1 MPAQRYLYRNPA
13 GCALVP
19 VRLAVI
25 GGSGLYDLDILEAA
39 ATRSIDTPYGAPSS
53 APKVGRL
60 GGTEVAFLA
69 RHGIGHV
76 IPPHRI
82 NHRANLWALREL
94 GVRRLL
100 AMSSVGSLKR
110 EIRPGT
116 LAVPHDFLCLW
127 DLPTFHDDKVVHA
140 TPRLDEGMRKAVVAA
155 ARRARMPV
163 RARAV
168 YAQTRGPRLETKAEI
183 RLLRDYADVVGMTMA
198 SEATLAAEIDLAYAS
213 VCTVDN
219 YAHGITAKPLTYE
232 GIVRVQQENAKRVSR
247 LMAPLLAALARETGS
262 V

>member
-1 MPAQRYLYRNPA
+1 M
-13 GCALVP
+13 P

-25 GGSGLYDLDILEAA
+25 GGSGLYDLEILEGA
-39 ATRSIDTPYGAPSS
+39 ATRWIDTPYGAPSS
-53 APKVGRL
+53 SLKVGRV

-69 RHGIGHV
+69 RHGVGHV

-82 NHRANLWALREL
+82 NHRANLWALKEL
-94 GVRRLL
+94 GVRRIL
-100 AMSSVGSLKR
+100 ATSSVGSLKR

-116 LAVPHDFLCLW
+116 FAVPHDFLCLW

-140 TPRLDEGMRKAVVAA
+140 TPGLDGGMRTAIAAA
-155 ARRARMPV
+155 ARRARVPV

-198 SEATLAAEIDLAYAS
+198 SEATLAAEIGVAYAS
-213 VCTVDN
+213 LCTVDN

-247 LMAPLLAALARETGS
+247 LMGPLLPALSRKTGS